1 MIIIVMYRRLLNIGV
16 NAGMGIYLNPGN
28 EQFTVSVNSELYVD
42 KTDLITY
49 TNSRIGKDR
58 PLICSSRPRRFG
70 KTMAVTMLSAYYS
83 RRCHSEKLFMRLNIS
98 QNKYFKTHL
107 NKYNVIFLDTQWMYG
122 NALEEV
128 KRNSTLKVVSYIQE
142 QVIAELKNEYSE
154 CVQEDDISLPSVLA
168 KINVKTKEQFIII
181 IDEWDCLFRED
192 KNNEN
197 LQKEYINLLRGLFKG
212 TPSGAF
218 LKLAYI
224 TGILPIKKYGTQS
237 ALNNFR
243 EHTMVSILQWTL
255 MD

>member
-1 MIIIVMYRRLLNIGV
+1 
-16 NAGMGIYLNPGN
+16 MG
-28 EQFTVSVNSELYVD
+28 
-42 KTDLITY
+42 
-49 TNSRIGKDR
+49 
-58 PLICSSRPRRFG
+58 
-70 KTMAVTMLSAYYS
+70 
-83 RRCHSEKLFMRLNIS
+83 LNIS
-98 QNKYFKTHL
+98 QNEFFKTHL
-107 NKYNVIFLDTQWMYG
+107 NKYNVIFLDIQWMYG
-122 NALEEV
+122 NALEEM

-142 QVIAELKNEYSE
+142 QVIAELQNEYSE